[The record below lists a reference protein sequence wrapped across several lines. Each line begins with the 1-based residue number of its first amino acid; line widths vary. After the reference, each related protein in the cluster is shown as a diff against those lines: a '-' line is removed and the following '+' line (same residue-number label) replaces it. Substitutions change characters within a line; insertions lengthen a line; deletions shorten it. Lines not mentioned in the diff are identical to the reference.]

1 MLPWGVETALRGPFF
16 EDVFLVDPV
25 AEIASYG
32 GPMMVIVGERDTT
45 VTPQP
50 QAGQV
55 FLNYHVGAEELV
67 VLDGDHVFDVL
78 SERPEIIDEALTW
91 SLAWLQAG

>member
-1 MLPWGVETALRGPFF
+1 M
-16 EDVFLVDPV
+16 
-25 AEIASYG
+25 
-32 GPMMVIVGERDTT
+32 
-45 VTPQP
+45 TPQP

-55 FLNYHVGAEELV
+55 FLDYHEGDEQLV